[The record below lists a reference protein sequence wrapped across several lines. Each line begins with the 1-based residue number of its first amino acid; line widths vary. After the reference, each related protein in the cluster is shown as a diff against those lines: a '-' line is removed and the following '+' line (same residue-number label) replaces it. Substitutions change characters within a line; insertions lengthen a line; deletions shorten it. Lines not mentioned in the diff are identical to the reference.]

1 MKRLLIY
8 TLIGLCFCACDSDL
22 IGTDPNADRLSN
34 SSPEGI
40 TSNSNSANESA
51 EVYNEI
57 IENPFISTKDE
68 PVSTFSIDAD
78 GGAYGNTR
86 RYLAGGQ
93 IPPADA
99 IRTEELINY
108 FNYDYP
114 EATDGHPISL
124 EGEISS
130 CPWNQDHKLM
140 RVGIKGKT
148 IEKAYYPASNLVFLV
163 DVSGSMS
170 AENKLTLLKESMAL
184 IVPELRSLDK
194 ISIVTYASNP
204 GVALKPT
211 TGNEKSKILRAI
223 QSLEANGST
232 NGEGGIRTAYDLAEE
247 NLVIGGNNRII
258 MATDGD
264 FNVGISDQDELIE
277 LIEEERERGIFLTT
291 IGLGTGNYKEGQME
305 QLADNGNGNYEYID
319 DIEQGR
325 KVFVEE
331 FNKFFTVA
339 KDVKVQVAF
348 NSDHVVK
355 YRLIGYENRVLANA
369 DFEDDTK
376 DAGEIGAGQ
385 SITALYE
392 IETVP
397 NIQHSA
403 QAFTIDFRYK
413 LPDEDVSNPLELQVS
428 DHNIHYDLASQ
439 DHQFAVAVASF
450 GLLMRESEYRG
461 VTSYDNIR
469 SWAER
474 SMSYDPF
481 GYKREFIDL
490 VDIAA
495 GL

>member
-8 TLIGLCFCACDSDL
+8 CLLGFCFYACDTDL
-22 IGTDPNADRLSN
+22 GSEADLTSVNN
-34 SSPEGI
+34 SSSVVGPVFNI
-40 TSNSNSANESA
+40 LDESS
-51 EVYNEI
+51 EEYNEI

-78 GGAYGNTR
+78 GGSYGNTR
-86 RYLAGGQ
+86 RFLNSGQ
-93 IPPADA
+93 LPPPDA

-148 IEKAYYPASNLVFLV
+148 INKADYPPSNLVFLV
-163 DVSGSMS
+163 DVSGSMRD
-170 AENKLTLLKESMAL
+170 ENKLPLLKESMAL
-184 IVPELRSLDK
+184 IVPELRSIDVV
-194 ISIVTYASNP
+194 SIVTYASDP
-204 GVALKPT
+204 GVALEPT
-211 TGNEKSKILRAI
+211 SGVEKRKILEAI
-223 QSLEANGST
+223 SSLETNGST

-247 NLVIGGNNRII
+247 NLIVGGNNRII

-305 QLADNGNGNYEYID
+305 QLANNGNGNYEYID
-319 DIEQGR
+319 DLEQGR

-348 NSDHVVK
+348 NTDHVVK
-355 YRLIGYENRVLANA
+355 YRLIGYENRALENNE
-369 DFEDDTK
+369 FEDDTK

-385 SITALYE
+385 SITAIYE
-392 IETVP
+392 IETVSST
-397 NIQHSA
+397 QHSA
-403 QAFTIDFRYK
+403 QAFTIEFRYK
-413 LPDEDVSNPLELQVS
+413 LPDEDTSNPLELQVS
-428 DHNIHYDLASQ
+428 DNNTSYDKASQ
-439 DHQFAVAVASF
+439 DHQFAAAVASF

-461 VTSYDNIR
+461 ETSYNNIKT
-469 SWAER
+469 WAQR

-481 GYKREFIDL
+481 GYKREFLDL
-490 VDIAA
+490 VDIAS